1 MPCRRTPRLT
11 RGDTAP
17 TVFGHEYA
25 RVVGVGDALKT
36 VVAGQRTSRK
46 GHIMCGVRGYRLVRR
61 DHHCMVA
68 QGTAANARIQALNA
82 YSTTDNALHEHT
94 GEQA

>member
-1 MPCRRTPRLT
+1 MPSGSALDPRGYGSDSGMSTPGLS
-11 RGDTAP
+11 
-17 TVFGHEYA
+17 
-25 RVVGVGDALKT
+25 GVGDALKT
-36 VVAGQRTSRK
+36 VVAGQRASGK

-61 DHHCMVA
+61 DHHCIIT
-68 QGTAANARIQALNA
+68 QGTAATARIPALNA